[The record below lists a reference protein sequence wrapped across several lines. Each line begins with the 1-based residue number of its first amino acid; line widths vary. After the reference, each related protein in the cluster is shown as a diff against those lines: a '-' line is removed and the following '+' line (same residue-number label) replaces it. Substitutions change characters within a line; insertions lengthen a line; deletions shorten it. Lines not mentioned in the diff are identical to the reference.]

1 MGMVRRSFVVIA
13 DYFRVALTDRFPAPY
28 SGPHENEI
36 HEPLLPR
43 RHALGQCVCSRLR
56 VRRSQEL
63 ARAERGSEAQDKAKA
78 AEVPAWQDPEC
89 IRQKDARLRGEI
101 GQEGMTE
108 RCSRAFGWSI
118 PAPGGSGG

>member
-1 MGMVRRSFVVIA
+1 MNRFLLAAMVLACVFAAGCESDEARSWRDLKEA
-13 DYFRVALTDRFPAPY
+13 
-28 SGPHENEI
+28 
-36 HEPLLPR
+36 
-43 RHALGQCVCSRLR
+43 Q
-56 VRRSQEL
+56 
-63 ARAERGSEAQDKAKA
+63 EAQDKAKA
-78 AEVPAWQDPEC
+78 AELPAWQDPEC